1 MDGFHAPSNTVY
13 EIDGCFF
20 HACSCILDCKSDDA
34 KKQELAVKAERTQQ
48 KHAYIRQLCYNLVVM
63 KECQWP
69 QLKQKNERVQ
79 SAFQNAPS
87 LHPGP
92 LITSDILE
100 LVQTGKLSGIL
111 RDDIEIPEHLK
122 EMFSEMCPIFKN
134 VDISLD
140 DVGHYMKQYG
150 EEHGFIKQPQRS
162 LISSYFGRDL
172 LLINRLLQYYLRLGL
187 KVTRIYKIVQ
197 FERKPCFKGFVEQV
211 IQARREA
218 DLDTKKKVI
227 AESMKTL
234 VNSSYGKTVTNQ
246 TKFKTVSLCTEA
258 EAKAS
263 VNDPRFI
270 SFTQLDS
277 DIYEFKCSKQS
288 ICYDLPLYLVFLVFG
303 YAKLVLLRF
312 YFEFLDHFF
321 SRRDFALIQCD
332 TDSLYFSVSGES
344 ARRIQTVC
352 V

>member
-1 MDGFHAPSNTVY
+1 MGLLDFLFNCLIVGGYCT
-13 EIDGCFF
+13 CL
-20 HACSCILDCKSDDA
+20 ILKIKN
-34 KKQELAVKAERTQQ
+34 KKCR
-48 KHAYIRQLCYNLVVM
+48 H
-63 KECQWP
+63 
-69 QLKQKNERVQ
+69 Q
-79 SAFQNAPS
+79 S
-87 LHPGP
+87 GP
-92 LITSDILE
+92 
-100 LVQTGKLSGIL
+100 
-111 RDDIEIPEHLK
+111 
-122 EMFSEMCPIFKN
+122 
-134 VDISLD
+134 
-140 DVGHYMKQYG
+140 YMKHYG
-150 EEHGFIKQPQRS
+150 EEQGFMKQPQRS

-234 VNSSYGKTVTNQ
+234 GNSSYGKTVTNQ
-246 TKFKTVSLCTEA
+246 TKLKTVSVCTEA

-288 ICYDLPLYLVFLVFG
+288 ICYDLPLDIEFFVYG
-303 YAKLVLLRF
+303 YAKLVLLRS
-312 YFEFLDHFF
+312 YFEFLDHLF

-332 TDSLYFSVSGES
+332 TDSLYFSIRGES
-344 ARRIQTVC
+344 LRDMVKPELRDEY
-352 V
+352 